1 MKARDYQLNAAY
13 VYETLNTTYLHVNY
27 TFSVSPKVYEQ
38 ISDQQKSLPNLE
50 GLILLT
56 DMPVGEEQDV
66 EFILKAKYKILDLNY
81 NTIPNFYDTLDFMI
95 RKNKLTERPTYLESA
110 PEPDL
115 RPPPELID
123 MDVFANSTMMLKFN
137 MKMKFKDDETD
148 AQVIDDW
155 LNSQVII
162 ARVKAGVDGSLYQA
176 N

>member
-1 MKARDYQLNAAY
+1 MLT
-13 VYETLNTTYLHVNY
+13 ETPPG
-27 TFSVSPKVYEQ
+27 S
-38 ISDQQKSLPNLE
+38 
-50 GLILLT
+50 
-56 DMPVGEEQDV
+56 EEDV
-66 EFILKAKYKILDLNY
+66 EFILKFKYKMLDLNY
-81 NTIPNFYDTLDFMI
+81 NTIPNMYDTLDFMI
-95 RKNKLTERPTYLESA
+95 KKNNLTERPTYLESA
-110 PEPDL
+110 PAPDT

-123 MDVFANSTMMLKFN
+123 LKVFTNSTIVLKFN